1 MLFLRGEGVDLLQGC
16 PGLYGPLLEYSNP
29 HYGLLHEGSNETF
42 KLGFINT
49 PLPLSQENPLDQCHC
64 SQVLPKKN

>member
-16 PGLYGPLLEYSNP
+16 PGLYGPLLEYSNH

-49 PLPLSQENPLDQCHC
+49 PLPLSQENPLD
-64 SQVLPKKN
+64 